1 MSYATVMVHL
11 DVGASAD
18 AQLKI
23 AAEQARR
30 FGARLIGIA
39 AAEPILRVYV
49 GAPVPA
55 ALRFAD
61 EEETEDLL
69 AETEA
74 RFRAAV
80 KDSGCALEWRQAIA
94 DPTTFVA
101 RESRAADL
109 LVIGAPRRS
118 DGIDEPVFNADEMTL
133 RSGRPV
139 LVVPPEIKG
148 FEGKRILVAWKDT
161 PEARHA
167 VVDAVPLLAKAEE
180 VIVAAIDEWH
190 EMDGVRASAND
201 VVIWLGRHGVDSH
214 AAVLSAYGPL
224 ATQLDTY
231 AWENGAELIV
241 AGAYG
246 HTRLR
251 EWALGGVTRD
261 LLHSTHR
268 CSFMSH

>member
-1 MSYATVMVHL
+1 MSYTTVMVHV
-11 DVGASAD
+11 DVNAPAD
-18 AQLKI
+18 ARLKI

-30 FGARLIGIA
+30 FGAQLIGIA

-55 ALRFAD
+55 ALRLAD
-61 EEETEDLL
+61 EEETEGLL
-69 AETEA
+69 AEAEA
-74 RFRAAV
+74 QFRAAV
-80 KDSGCALEWRQAIA
+80 KDSGCTLEWRQAIA

-118 DGIDEPVFNADEMTL
+118 DGVDEPVFGADEMTL
-133 RSGRPV
+133 RAGRPL

-148 FEGKRILVAWKDT
+148 FEARRVLIAWKNT

-167 VVDAVPLLAKAEE
+167 VADALPLLAKAEE
-180 VIVAAIDEWH
+180 VIVAAIDEWQ
-190 EMDGVRASAND
+190 DPTWVRESAND

-214 AAVLSAYGPL
+214 AAVLSAYGPP
-224 ATQLDTY
+224 ASQLDTY
-231 AWENGAELIV
+231 AWENGADLII

-268 CSFMSH
+268 CSFLSH

>member
-1 MSYATVMVHL
+1 MSYATMMVHV
-11 DVGASAD
+11 DVSAPAD
-18 AQLKI
+18 ARLKI

-30 FGARLIGIA
+30 FGAQLIGIA

-55 ALRFAD
+55 ALRIAD
-61 EEETEDLL
+61 EEEAEELL
-69 AETEA
+69 AEAQA

-80 KDSGCALEWRQAIA
+80 KDSGCPLEWRQSID

-101 RESRAADL
+101 RESRATDL
-109 LVIGAPRRS
+109 LIIGAPRRS
-118 DGIDEPVFNADEMTL
+118 ESIDEPAFGADEMTL
-133 RSGRPV
+133 RAGRPL
-139 LVVPPEIKG
+139 LVVPPEIER
-148 FEGKRILVAWKDT
+148 FEGKCILIAWKDT

-167 VVDAVPLLAKAEE
+167 VADALPLLAKAEE
-180 VIVAAIDEWH
+180 VIVAAIDEWQ
-190 EMDGVRASAND
+190 DPAWVRESAND

-214 AAVLSAYGPL
+214 AAVLSAYGPP
-224 ATQLDTY
+224 ASQLDTY
-231 AWENGAELIV
+231 AWENGADLIV

-261 LLHSTHR
+261 LLHTTSR
-268 CSFMSH
+268 CSFLSH